1 MHLAASYS
9 PQDYSLFVLVYLNI
23 IADPLLLHPARNESS
38 EVPCQSGTG
47 QTWKTSWKTARMNVV
62 VDCFSKGLAE
72 DPSGKGWQDCN
83 AL

>member
-1 MHLAASYS
+1 MYSAASYS
-9 PQDYSLFVLVYLNI
+9 PQDYSLFVLVYINI

-38 EVPCQSGTG
+38 KVLCQSGTG
-47 QTWKTSWKTARMNVV
+47 QTWKIAKMNVV

-72 DPSGKGWQDCN
+72 GRPEKAWQEFN